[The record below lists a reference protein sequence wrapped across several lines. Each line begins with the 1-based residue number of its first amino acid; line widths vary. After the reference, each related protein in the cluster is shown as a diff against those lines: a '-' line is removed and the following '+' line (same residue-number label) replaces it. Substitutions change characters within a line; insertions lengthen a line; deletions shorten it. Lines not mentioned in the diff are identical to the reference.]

1 MTAWPSSAVA
11 SLPAADTA
19 RWPAELRLELQRCAN
34 GSRVVQCRHHGPL
47 RLQRPFYPEGGDCAH
62 LYLLHPPGGLVSGDT
77 LGIELQLGDDTAA
90 LVTTPGAG
98 RVYRARVQCSQQTQ
112 RVRLNVGRDAT
123 LEWLPQET
131 IVFDGADVA
140 LSLDIELAA
149 GARFAGWEVVCL
161 GRQAGDQPF
170 LRGRLQQR
178 WRIDRAGRPLLRERL
193 DLDAGSGLMQSPWG
207 LAGAPVYGT
216 FVIIGAQTW
225 SDAAL
230 QTLREMTADTADRF
244 AVTQMRG
251 VLALRYRG
259 DSGEQAR
266 ALFRRCWEWLRP
278 QFNGRTA
285 CAPRIW
291 NT

>member
-1 MTAWPSSAVA
+1 MTAYPSTAVA
-11 SLPAADTA
+11 SLPGADSA
-19 RWPAELRLELQRCAN
+19 QWPAELQLELQRRAE
-34 GSRVVQCRHHGPL
+34 GTRVVQCRHHGPL
-47 RLQRPFYPEGGDCAH
+47 RLQRPFYPEGADCAH

-77 LGIELQLGDDTAA
+77 LAIDVQLGERTAA

-98 RVYRARVQCSQQTQ
+98 RVYRARAQHSRQTQ
-112 RVRLNVGRDAT
+112 RVRLSVERDAV
-123 LEWLPQET
+123 LEWLPLET

-149 GARFAGWEVVCL
+149 NACFAGWEVVCL

-170 LRGRLQQR
+170 NRGRLQQR
-178 WRIDRAGRPLLRERL
+178 WRIDRDGRPLLRERL
-193 DLDAGSGLMQSPWG
+193 DLDADSVLMQRPWG

-216 FVIIGAQTW
+216 FVVVANHLW
-225 SDAAL
+225 SDTEL
-230 QTLREMTADTADRF
+230 QMLRDMTATESECF
-244 AVTQMRG
+244 AVTQARG
-251 VLALRYRG
+251 MLMMRYRG

-278 QFNGRTA
+278 QFNGRAA

>member
-1 MTAWPSSAVA
+1 M
-11 SLPAADTA
+11 
-19 RWPAELRLELQRCAN
+19 
-34 GSRVVQCRHHGPL
+34 QCRHHGPL
-47 RLQRPFYPEGGDCAH
+47 RLQRPFYPEGADCAH

-77 LGIELQLGDDTAA
+77 LSIELQLGEQSAA

-98 RVYRARVQCSQQTQ
+98 RVYRARAQYSRQTQ
-112 RVRLNVGRDAT
+112 RVHLKVARAAT
-123 LEWLPQET
+123 LEWLPLET

-149 GARFAGWEVVCL
+149 DACFAGWEVVCL

-170 LRGRLQQR
+170 HRGRLQQR
-178 WRIDRAGRPLLRERL
+178 WNINRDGRPLLRERL
-193 DLDAGSGLMQSPWG
+193 DLDADSALMQRPWG
-207 LAGAPVYGT
+207 LNGAPVYGT
-216 FVIIGAQTW
+216 FVVVANRLW
-225 SDAAL
+225 RDDEL
-230 QTLREMTADTADRF
+230 QSLRDMTAAEADRF
-244 AVTQMRG
+244 AVTQARG
-251 VLALRYRG
+251 VLMLRYRG

-278 QFNGRTA
+278 QFNGRVA

>member
-1 MTAWPSSAVA
+1 MTAYPSTAVA
-11 SLPAADTA
+11 SLLGADSA
-19 RWPAELRLELQRCAN
+19 QWPAELHLELQRRAQ
-34 GSRVVQCRHHGPL
+34 GSRVVQCRHRGPL
-47 RLQRPFYPEGGDCAH
+47 RLQRPFYPEGADCAH

-77 LGIELQLGDDTAA
+77 LAINVQLGEQTAA

-98 RVYRARVQCSQQTQ
+98 RVYRARAQYSRQTQ
-112 RVRLNVGRDAT
+112 RVQLRVERAAV
-123 LEWLPQET
+123 LEWLPLET

-149 GARFAGWEVVCL
+149 DACFAGWEVVCL

-170 LRGRLQQR
+170 NRGRLQQS
-178 WRIDRAGRPLLRERL
+178 WRIDRGGRPLLRERL
-193 DLDAGSGLMQSPWG
+193 DLAANSALMQTPWG

-216 FVIIGAQTW
+216 FVVVANQPW
-225 SDAAL
+225 SEVAL
-230 QTLREMTADTADRF
+230 QSLRELAADEVEHF
-244 AVTQMRG
+244 AVTQARG
-251 VLALRYRG
+251 VLLMRYRG